1 MYIRDILFIELFWIS
16 AALYVSRK
24 EVWRRSVVWRHVQYF
39 ASLTKVD
46 ITSPIISIV
55 VGSEQ
60 AALRAGRFTL
70 CAPNIESSLSLLH
83 VADIYIYIFKMQAFA
98 KIWISC
104 YTNPTAHSATQLLQ
118 VQILL
123 CNCYFALPPDSRSL
137 STRLKL
143 CQYGS

>member
-1 MYIRDILFIELFWIS
+1 VYIRDILLIELFWIS

-70 CAPNIESSLSLLH
+70 CAPTIESGLSLLY
-83 VADIYIYIFKMQAFA
+83 VADIYTYIFF
-98 KIWISC
+98 
-104 YTNPTAHSATQLLQ
+104 
-118 VQILL
+118 
-123 CNCYFALPPDSRSL
+123 
-137 STRLKL
+137 
-143 CQYGS
+143 